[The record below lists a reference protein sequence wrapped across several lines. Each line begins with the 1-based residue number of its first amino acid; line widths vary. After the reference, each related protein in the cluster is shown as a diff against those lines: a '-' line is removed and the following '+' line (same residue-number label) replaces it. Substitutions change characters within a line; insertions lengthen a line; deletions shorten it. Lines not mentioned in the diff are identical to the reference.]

1 NKLQKKPMKFKEE
14 FLKYLNTPCKTKQE
28 IFEWV
33 DNLNGFCQT
42 ASAKT
47 PTIGILFEGSIA
59 HILQSILI
67 VSLHLKENEL
77 TNFINHSQNTL
88 KQFLKK
94 ACLLLQRQLKQP

>member
-1 NKLQKKPMKFKEE
+1 MSFKED
-14 FLKYLNTPCKTKQE
+14 FFMHLNTPCKTKQE

-33 DNLNGFCQT
+33 DSLSGFCQT

-59 HILQSILI
+59 HILQSVLI
-67 VSLHLKENEL
+67 VSLHLNENEL
-77 TNFINHSQNTL
+77 TNFINHSQNAL